1 MKMKRLLALL
11 LATVMAV
18 SALPMGVFAEEESAN
33 TETQSEEVILDETQT
48 ENSEEEK
55 FLFFRDA
62 GMDEN
67 GLLFV
72 DSAEKVKTS
81 LSIIKGDTMLGCFYY
96 GTEENAEEVAY
107 KELTLPSF
115 LEWNAPDADEVKN
128 ESEQL
133 YITGLNGK
141 TYGSGAI
148 TYQGA
153 SISVEVPLPGA
164 GFFSEPVYSV
174 EYYVGADL
182 PFTGDKVDLEGD
194 AYEVYYYLK
203 RSDDKVDT
211 VTVLQDEQADPSVTA
226 EIVDRQYAKITI
238 KEGFSPAPEYGYDIM
253 MSNSDGGEWGGGFS
267 ILDQRESE
275 EGSASDK
282 KLFFRVAGRDS
293 QKLYFE
299 DTSEALQDEP
309 EFQCSKTKYGYFYY
323 GTEEDAVRVPYE
335 ELTLSNTRIEFDEPD
350 ASDMASTDD
359 TGYLVIV
366 SGEKFGSCEIR
377 YQDASMTVEVVLPSN
392 SFYSAP
398 ERSVANYMG
407 NDLPFTGEK
416 VDENGDPYEIY
427 YFISSNTSNNIVS
440 IQFLKD
446 DKELTEQD
454 TGVSV
459 ELIDNSYAKITIT
472 EGFDPKAKY
481 YIALVRAD
489 GKNGQSFSVEDQRE
503 EESENTDVSI
513 YNSGIGVYT
522 RYFGGVQDGKPEFKN
537 NFAKKYI
544 RDQVGESANFMFM
557 FWDGETAAE
566 IAPSDLKF
574 PDGLTYEISEDYAN
588 AVCFAYDKVLSDYII
603 YEAGDGTE
611 YSVEVTI
618 KPAEGKVGADTIAYF
633 NAPEMTE
640 DNWNK
645 SEWLTGIAG
654 EEKDVYLMWDP
665 ELFVLDAKSDFKIYL
680 EKNEEEGYELPA
692 HVWDDSV
699 DTLLSEYGVTLTLD
713 TDKSMVKIHANF
725 TEVDGTLDFTAFVT
739 DKNGAEYEV
748 QISIDLVT
756 PTVKRESYSPALKWR
771 PVVEL
776 NDGTL
781 VEQGELRSAAQLT
794 AMDYI
799 CVALYEVDEGGK
811 ETPVSLDDQ
820 RLETAGRFRLS
831 SLDDEHDHW
840 MNIVSEGTT
849 HGSVNIAE
857 SYGSKLIPWY
867 LDTADI
873 DEDALN
879 AVELLYA
886 LDVMRGNTDGE
897 FMPDGSVTRAELAKL
912 MYVIMNYGDDD
923 GAANYRGANLF
934 SDVKSEDS
942 MWYEGYV
949 NYCAS
954 AGLVQGED
962 GKFNP
967 GAPVTV
973 VKAAK
978 TILLA
983 LGYSADACGY
993 NDLENGV
1000 DNILE
1005 DAETIGL
1012 LDNVDIDVNG
1022 NVTRQWLAKMLENML
1037 LKCYTYQMSSNKYYY
1052 VPAGVKYFDLT
1063 EDSAEYQTVYRAIP
1077 LDVVLPFAA
1086 FYTKPQRDGD
1096 YFAAWEL
1103 MYEDQPYYVLV
1114 EDGWTVT
1121 SINCLKDNMEFFH
1134 WESVETEDGNT
1145 VAKVTFVQKPG
1156 SDQYRIEVVAEN
1168 EQGTKQAYRAS
1179 FIVLSEGEGQLVW
1192 RWVKRNEEGEL
1203 YAAAGDETEAIS
1215 VPGDDFEMAF
1225 FLLEDGVETPV
1236 SKRDL
1241 IFPDFVITRW
1251 MEDGNEYFFEM
1262 EFREYGSG
1270 FITYTRD
1277 GSIYQMPVECPE
1289 PLLNYYSRP
1298 EKNDKYN
1305 LDQMLMGFYGETK
1318 TAYLVWDPEETGE
1331 VQSVIVYFKMS
1342 NENRELQGIRL
1353 EEANTVLAE
1362 YGVALTPY
1370 LEKGYIQVDT
1380 SVGIDKN
1387 LELTLCF
1394 ADGYEEA
1401 AWLNIDNEFTATINQ
1416 WRRDQELP
1424 IIEYNGVEYTFGIGR
1439 IEGSGKFDMFH
1450 AGGGFGATSDNKNSR
1465 LQETIYL
1472 GAMSDFATSR
1482 EAAAPAWVYDCIS
1495 NVTFEIV
1502 DYINAHDL
1510 SDQKESNI
1518 YINSVYQTP
1527 MAEMKMHTVDIRSKA
1542 GGFAEALLHV
1552 QFTVTFPDQEP
1563 VECLVK
1569 KVVHFAYNLNILP
1582 DLSEMDTADEL
1593 NALLS
1598 GGDVFVDWI
1607 KTQDKNNGTTMYIDY
1622 QKNNSLNWESTF
1634 ELVLPAVAYDDII
1647 TVSLDGVEFGIQGS
1661 EAKDG
1666 SRTTMPGMKL
1676 LNNNYF
1682 FMNGIDFV
1690 AAKEITQSY
1699 GAEVFTCGILSGDV
1713 DADFSHCDAYKIH
1726 DCTFTGFDY
1735 GVRNTPYGYTCVGSN
1750 NVFTDCEVGY
1760 LIDCTG
1766 KRGGNAND
1774 STEYSR
1780 FVNCGTAIRIKG
1792 LPDYLTPYDY
1802 RIYNC
1807 DFIGNKMDIDVSQ
1820 EGRFYFIKNYY
1831 GDVQNKHVEVVDD
1844 ANDVHKRPPRVR
1856 GRGYADVVVNP
1867 RWRDPVTLPGSNHD
1881 SNHLIVDTKHG
1892 LVNYMFN
1899 DDALEWSFDSSI
1911 LNTDL
1916 SKQTE
1921 GVSLAMTD
1929 DKEQT
1934 LGTWDIAGGETQT
1947 QLLSLLSE
1955 ETTVADTFCPALNI
1969 DKNDDGSISV
1979 TVDDSDLF
1987 DQRKVTLTIPADFIH
2002 AAVLLNEAAVES
2014 VTANGQVTFT
2024 VTNGGTYVISEAL
2037 TEETLNNSFVSGG
2050 AVEEDA
2056 PAAVVDVG
2064 WYDFN
2069 AQQTGEKTSFV
2080 SMTTQKQDVVKEVDP
2095 NEDLKVEE
2103 DENGEWIGEETETT
2117 EIVTVQ
2123 AIYQAPAA
2131 DVQITV
2137 LLVLYDS
2144 NGRMVAMQEQSA
2156 KQNEGTKVITVE
2168 CDASLIGT
2176 DAVQVRAFVIS
2187 ADGKMSPL
2195 APVPF
2200 SQTLEIPQ

>member
-55 FLFFRDA
+55 FLFFRYAAEAD
-62 GMDEN
+62 N
-67 GLLFV
+67 NLLTEDTSKEAETEVSV
-72 DSAEKVKTS
+72 DYLNSAD
-81 LSIIKGDTMLGCFYY
+81 GFFYY
-96 GTEENAEEVAY
+96 GTEASAERVKYAD
-107 KELTLPSF
+107 LTITG
-115 LEWNAPDADEVKN
+115 DAISWTPPK
-128 ESEQL
+128 ESEL
-133 YITGLNGK
+133 GNLEDAGYIVGVTGNKFG
-141 TYGSGAI
+141 TATI
-148 TYQGA
+148 TYQG
-153 SISVEVPLPGA
+153 SSVQVEVVLPSNA
-164 GFFSEPVYSV
+164 FYSADKRTV
-174 EYYVGADL
+174 ENYLGKDNSIL
-182 PFTGDKVDLEGD
+182 PFTGEKVDENGEP
-194 AYEVYYYLK
+194 YEVYYYL
-203 RSDDKVDT
+203 RSSNHPLTGVELQKNGEALPETDKT
-211 VTVLQDEQADPSVTA
+211 VTA
-226 EIVDRQYAKITI
+226 ELIDNQYAAITI
-238 KEGFSPAPEYGYDIM
+238 YEGFDEDNKYKVVLTREDGKTNDLRFWI
-253 MSNSDGGEWGGGFS
+253 SDE
-267 ILDQRESE
+267 RENAE
-275 EGSASDK
+275 EPASDK

-335 ELTLSNTRIEFDEPD
+335 ELTLSNTRIEFDDPD

-392 SFYSAP
+392 NFYSAP
-398 ERSVANYMG
+398 ERSVANYVG
-407 NDLPFTGEK
+407 NDLPFTGET

-427 YFISSNTSNNIVS
+427 YFISSNTSNNVVS
-440 IQFLKD
+440 IQLLKD

-459 ELIDNSYAKITIT
+459 ELIENNYAKITIT
-472 EGFDPKAKY
+472 EGFDPEAKY

-489 GKNGQSFSVEDQRE
+489 GKNGQSFSVVDERE
-503 EESENTDVSI
+503 EDT
-513 YNSGIGVYT
+513 
-522 RYFGGVQDGKPEFKN
+522 
-537 NFAKKYI
+537 
-544 RDQVGESANFMFM
+544 
-557 FWDGETAAE
+557 
-566 IAPSDLKF
+566 
-574 PDGLTYEISEDYAN
+574 EDSM
-588 AVCFAYDKVLSDYII
+588 V
-603 YEAGDGTE
+603 
-611 YSVEVTI
+611 
-618 KPAEGKVGADTIAYF
+618 GKVGADTIAYF

-680 EKNEEEGYELPA
+680 DKNEEEGDELPA

-776 NDGTL
+776 DDGTL

-799 CVALYEVDEGGK
+799 CVALYEVDEDGK

-820 RLETAGRFRLS
+820 RLETAGRFHLS

-867 LDTADI
+867 SDTADI

-962 GKFNP
+962 GKFSP

-983 LGYSADACGY
+983 LGYSADVCGY

-1000 DNILE
+1000 DNILT

-1086 FYTKPQRDGD
+1086 FYTEPQRDSD

-1156 SDQYRIEVVAEN
+1156 SDRYRIEVVAEN
-1168 EQGTKQAYRAS
+1168 EQGTQQAYRAF

-1203 YAAAGDETEAIS
+1203 YAAEGDETEAIS

-1318 TAYLVWDPEETGE
+1318 TAYLVWDPEELGE
-1331 VQSVIVYFKMS
+1331 VEKATVYFKMS
-1342 NENRELQGIRL
+1342 NADAELDGVEL
-1353 EEANTVLAE
+1353 EDAEAILAE
-1362 YGVALTPY
+1362 HDIVLTPY
-1370 LEKGYIQVDT
+1370 LDKGYIQIDAG
-1380 SVGIDKN
+1380 VGIDKN
-1387 LELTLCF
+1387 LELTLHY
-1394 ADGYEEA
+1394 ANGGKDS
-1401 AWLNIDNEFTATINQ
+1401 AWLNIDNSLTVRINE
-1416 WRRDQELP
+1416 WRRNKENP
-1424 IIEYNGVEYTFGIGR
+1424 VVTYKGVDYTFGIGR
-1439 IEGSGKFDMFH
+1439 IEGSGKFDMFG
-1450 AGGGFGATSDNKNSR
+1450 AGGGFGATTNQTHQT
-1465 LQETIYL
+1465 LEETIYL
-1472 GAMSDFATSR
+1472 GAMTDFETDKQ
-1482 EAAAPAWVYDCIS
+1482 AAAPAEVYNYIS
-1495 NVTFEIV
+1495 DVSFTIA
-1502 DYINAHDL
+1502 DYINADDL
-1510 SDQKESNI
+1510 TDQETSNVFI
-1518 YINSVYQTP
+1518 EKVYLTP
-1527 MAEMKMHTVDIRSKA
+1527 MAEMSMYTADITTVT
-1542 GGFAEALLHV
+1542 GGFVEALLQV
-1552 QFTVTFPDQEP
+1552 RFTVTFPDQEP
-1563 VECLVK
+1563 VECLVEN
-1569 KVVHFAYNLNILP
+1569 VVHYAYERTIRP
-1582 DLSEMDTADEL
+1582 DLSKIDTEEEL
-1593 NALLS
+1593 NELLS
-1598 GGDVFVDWI
+1598 GEDAFLQWI
-1607 KTQDKNNGTTMYIDY
+1607 QEQDKANKTTMYADY
-1622 QKNNSLNWESTF
+1622 CNSFALNWEASF
-1634 ELVLPAVAYDDII
+1634 ELNLPAVTYDDII
-1647 TVSLDGVEFGIQGS
+1647 TVSLDNLEFDIRGS
-1661 EAKDG
+1661 ESDDG
-1666 SRTTMPGMKL
+1666 TRTIMPGMHL
-1676 LNNNYF
+1676 LNNNHF
-1682 FMNGIDFV
+1682 FLGSIDFV
-1690 AAKEITQSY
+1690 AVEGITQSY
-1699 GAEVFTCGILSGDV
+1699 DGETFTCGVLSGGEGARNRDNE
-1713 DADFSHCDAYKIH
+1713 AYTINR
-1726 DCTFTGFDY
+1726 CTFTGFDY
-1735 GVRNTPYGYTCVGSN
+1735 GVRNTHNGYSCVGSN

-1760 LIDCTG
+1760 LIDCAE
-1766 KRGGNAND
+1766 KSGGNGN
-1774 STEYSR
+1774 STTTKSR

-1792 LPDYLTPYDY
+1792 LRSGMPPYDY

-1807 DFIGNKMDIDVSQ
+1807 DFIGNEMDIDVSQ

-1831 GDVQNKHVEVVDD
+1831 GDPKHKNEPVDD
-1844 ANDVHKRPPRVR
+1844 ADDVHKRPPRVR

-1955 ETTVADTFCPALNI
+1955 ETTVADTFCPALDI
-1969 DKNDDGSISV
+1969 DENKDGSISV

-1987 DQRKVTLTIPADFIH
+1987 DQRKVTLTIPCKFTLAKVKLGEVDVASFTSDH
-2002 AAVLLNEAAVES
+2002 
-2014 VTANGQVTFT
+2014 QVTFT
-2024 VTNGGTYVISEAL
+2024 VIQGGTYVISETL
-2037 TEETLNNSFVSGG
+2037 DEETIEQSFVTGG
-2050 AVEEDA
+2050 AVEEENT
-2056 PAAVVDVG
+2056 PEAAVDIG
-2064 WYDFN
+2064 WFNYDTGKT
-2069 AQQTGEKTSFV
+2069 TGEGTPKQSFAQIGAE
-2080 SMTTQKQDVVKEVDP
+2080 TQKEIQQVNPDEE
-2095 NEDLKVEE
+2095 NLGSAE
-2103 DENGEWIGEETETT
+2103 DELVETK
-2117 EIVTVQ
+2117 IVTVQ
-2123 AIYQAPAA
+2123 AIYQAPVA

-2156 KQNEGTKVITVE
+2156 KKNDGTKVITVE